1 MDNHVLDACALL
13 TFFND
18 EEGVEI
24 IEEIF
29 QKAEKKQITVYMSII
44 NLLEVYYDRL
54 RTSQDDK
61 IDEFIEFI
69 RVAPITILNSISDFV
84 YHNAAR
90 LKAFNAISLADAI
103 GLATA
108 ADLSATFVTS
118 DHSELEAVESSEQIP
133 FLWLPPRPKK

>member
-1 MDNHVLDACALL
+1 MDSHVLDACALL

-29 QKAEKKQITVYMSII
+29 QQAEEKQIAVYMSII

-54 RTSQDDK
+54 RTSNDDK
-61 IDEFIEFI
+61 IDEFIGFI
-69 RVAPITILNSISDFV
+69 RVAPLTILNSISDFV
-84 YHNAAR
+84 YHEAAR

-108 ADLSATFVTS
+108 KELSATFITS
-118 DHSELEAVESSEQIP
+118 DHSELEAVENSEQIP